1 MRVENESAPIPP
13 PLWTAETKYVFLPW
27 QKCIQTIQKK
37 HKIVLGPEYQL
48 WDLIIIIQ
56 MDLFNWDVINDRS
69 IIIYLF
75 PS

>member
-1 MRVENESAPIPP
+1 MNRLQYHPHSGRLKLNMF
-13 PLWTAETKYVFLPW
+13 FLPW